1 MIEKIGREDIAECVS
16 VIQKSFG
23 TVAEEFGFTREN
35 APRFTAFAVTEERL
49 NWQLDEGRPMFA
61 YKKDGRIVGY
71 YSLKPE
77 ENRECELN
85 NICVLPECRHSKIGS
100 ELYAHALKTAGE
112 LGFVKMNIVIVEENK
127 RARGWY
133 EKLGA
138 KHIGTEKLDFF
149 PFTCGYM
156 VAEVPK
162 MIFDNHDERIKYYEL
177 MLERD
182 LDGLP
187 RYELPEGYRFAHY
200 KDGDSKDWINIE
212 ITAKELR
219 DTVQGAEVWQK
230 YYGGHESELPH
241 RMVFIENE
249 QGEKVATATAFYDV
263 FGRDKSGD
271 GWLHWVAV
279 RRDHQ
284 GRGLSKPLISH
295 TLEVMRSLGYTHAKI
310 PTQTTSWVAVKVY
323 LDFGFVPIP
332 QNAVNSKV
340 GWEIVNALTNH
351 PALKDFRKADMT
363 EILDT
368 KNLMNEER

>member
-1 MIEKIGREDIAECVS
+1 MIVRVGRDDISECVS

-61 YKKDGRIVGY
+61 YKKDGCIVGY

-85 NICVLPECRHSKIGS
+85 NICVLPECRHSKIGE
-100 ELYAHALKTAGE
+100 ELYAHALKTASD

-127 RARGWY
+127 RARSWY

-138 KHIGTEKLDFF
+138 KHTGTEKLDFF

-156 VAEVPK
+156 FAEVPK

-182 LDGLP
+182 LDCLP
-187 RYELPEGYRFAHY
+187 RYELPKGYSFVHY

-219 DTVQGAEVWQK
+219 DTIQGAEVWKK
-230 YYGGHESELPH
+230 YYGGHENELPQ
-241 RMVFIENE
+241 RMVFIENDR
-249 QGEKVATATAFYDV
+249 GEKVATATAFYDV

-279 RRDHQ
+279 RRDYQ

-323 LDFGFVPIP
+323 LDFGFRPIP
-332 QNAVNSKV
+332 KNAVNSKV
-340 GWEIVNALTNH
+340 GWEIVNALTGH
-351 PALKDFRKADMT
+351 PSLKDFRKANME
-363 EILDT
+363 EILA
-368 KNLMNEER
+368 